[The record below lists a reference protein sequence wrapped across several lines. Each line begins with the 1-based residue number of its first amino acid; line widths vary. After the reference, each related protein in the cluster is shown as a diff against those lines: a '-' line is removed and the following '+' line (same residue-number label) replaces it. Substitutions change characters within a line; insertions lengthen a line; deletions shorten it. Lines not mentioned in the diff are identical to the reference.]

1 MIRIR
6 ERRRTPQGSFWIR
19 CPSQPPTRCSLP
31 KLACCHW
38 LTSCPDSQADA
49 ARHPQRFPD
58 WRWVLPRALSST
70 IAGQG
75 RWFTRR
81 ESFAIPDPIQK
92 NWVAQEKDL
101 RIHIIGLPRAIYSF
115 WFLLVLMDVAQLT
128 EYVPSTPWVPSP
140 AMQKLGLVAWPL
152 TSAPGRKAKGSE
164 VRGHLQLQFEIS
176 LGYMWSCLNNNNNDK
191 MNIYIFLRVWLYLL
205 NIHDAIF

>member
-6 ERRRTPQGSFWIR
+6 ERRRTPQGSFWTR
-19 CPSQPPTRCSLP
+19 CPSKPPTRCSLP
-31 KLACCHW
+31 KLACCHC
-38 LTSCPDSQADA
+38 LTSCPDSQTDA
-49 ARHPQRFPD
+49 AHHPQHFPG

-92 NWVAQEKDL
+92 NWAAQEKDL
-101 RIHIIGLPRAIYSF
+101 RIHIIGLPRAIYPF
-115 WFLLVLMDVAQLT
+115 WFPLVLMNMAQLT
-128 EYVPSTPWVPSP
+128 EYVPRMAEALSSISGH
-140 AMQKLGLVAWPL
+140 AE
-152 TSAPGRKAKGSE
+152 TSAPRRKAKGSE

-176 LGYMWSCLNNNNNDK
+176 LGYMWSCLNNNNNKK
-191 MNIYIFLRVWLYLL
+191 MNRYTFLKVWLYLL
-205 NIHDAIF
+205 NIHGAIF